1 MSIQG
6 GFARAVDRALSVDA
20 RALQIFVKSARQWD
34 ARPLVE
40 ADVNEFRD
48 ATRRAGLAPY
58 VVAHASY
65 LINLASPDRTLR
77 SRSIRA
83 LGDEIDRCARLGV
96 PYLVMHPG
104 SHMGAGIERGVER
117 IAAGLDRVL
126 RVRGRSSGDTVTV
139 LLENTAGQ
147 GTNLGRRFEE
157 IGAIIEQSACA
168 NRLGLCFD
176 TCHAL
181 AAGYAFDDARGY
193 RTTFAELDAAIGVG
207 RLRVF
212 HLNDSKFERGSR
224 RDRHEHI
231 GGGHVGLDGFRR
243 ILSDRRF
250 HDLPMLLETPKG
262 ADLADD
268 RMNLAT
274 LRSLLGRRA
283 GRGPSCA

>member
-6 GFARAVDRALSVDA
+6 GFVRAVERAISVDA
-20 RALQIFVKSARQWD
+20 RALQIFVKSARQW
-34 ARPLVE
+34 AAPPLVA
-40 ADVNEFRD
+40 ADVDAFRD
-48 ATRRAGLAPY
+48 AARRAGLAPY

-65 LINLASPDRTLR
+65 LINLASPEQTLR
-77 SRSIRA
+77 SRSMRA
-83 LGDEIDRCARLGV
+83 LGEEIDRCARLGV
-96 PYLVMHPG
+96 PHLVLHPG
-104 SHMGAGIERGVER
+104 SHMGDGVERGVQR
-117 IAAGLDRVL
+117 IARGLDRVL
-126 RVRGRSSGDTVTV
+126 GARGRSSGDRVTV

-157 IGAIIEQSACA
+157 IGAIIEQSAYA
-168 NRLGLCFD
+168 DRLGLCFD

-181 AAGYAFDDARGY
+181 AAGYAFDDAGGY
-193 RTTFAELDAAIGVG
+193 RATFAQLDAAVGIG

-231 GGGHVGLDGFRR
+231 GRGHVGLDGFRR
-243 ILSDRRF
+243 ILTDRRF
-250 HDLPMLLETPKG
+250 RDLPMLLETPKG

-274 LRSLLGRRA
+274 LRSLPGRRT